1 MLLQED
7 HDEVTAAWRKKGSL
21 VDRLVLIS
29 EELLNAKSD
38 SSRLK
43 IIEALGVIDVTPA
56 AIGKVYDQ

>member
-1 MLLQED
+1 M
-7 HDEVTAAWRKKGSL
+7 
-21 VDRLVLIS
+21 DRLVLIS

-38 SSRLK
+38 SCRLK